1 MKKERK
7 LEALSGENKVRK
19 RKKKVYK
26 KSWETP

>member
-19 RKKKVYK
+19 REKNVQKK
-26 KSWETP
+26 WETP